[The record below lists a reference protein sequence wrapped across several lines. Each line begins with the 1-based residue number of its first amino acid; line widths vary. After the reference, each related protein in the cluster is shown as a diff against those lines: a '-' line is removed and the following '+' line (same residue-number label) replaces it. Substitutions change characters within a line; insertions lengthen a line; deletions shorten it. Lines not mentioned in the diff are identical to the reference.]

1 VRAGELQR
9 WVQSGAYERI
19 LAGDYPRRG
28 QDDHPLTD
36 DYAEAAGYYGQQ
48 ARGAVD
54 QVADVLRTARD
65 AFTDA
70 FRNATSR

>member
-1 VRAGELQR
+1 V
-9 WVQSGAYERI
+9 RI
-19 LAGDYPRRG
+19 LSGDYPRRG
-28 QDDHPLTD
+28 EDDHPLAD

-54 QVADVLRTARD
+54 QVADVLRGARD
-65 AFTDA
+65 AFTEA